1 MNSPEIKNFIRQN
14 GHLFW
19 FMPEDKKEEVS
30 IDLLVETVLNYGS
43 KDAVL
48 KLFDLIGLN
57 KVAKVFHR
65 AIAPNTRKRGNYHEI
80 TINYF
85 SLFFKKYAQ

>member
-1 MNSPEIKNFIRQN
+1 MNSPEIKDFIRQN
-14 GHLFW
+14 SHLFW
-19 FMPEDKKEEVS
+19 FMPEDRKEEVS
-30 IDLLVETVLNYGS
+30 IDFLVETVLNYGS

-57 KVAKVFHR
+57 KVAEIFNR
-65 AIAPNTRKRGNYHEI
+65 STALSTRKRWNYHEI

-85 SLFFKKYAQ
+85 SLLFKKYAQ

>member
-1 MNSPEIKNFIRQN
+1 MNSPEIKDFIRQN
-14 GHLFW
+14 SHLFW
-19 FMPEDKKEEVS
+19 FMPEDRKEEVS
-30 IDLLVETVLNYGS
+30 IDFLVETVLNYGS

-57 KVAKVFHR
+57 KVAEIFNR
-65 AIAPNTRKRGNYHEI
+65 STALSTRKRGNYHEI

-85 SLFFKKYAQ
+85 SLLFKKYAQ